1 MEIFQSIWTALT
13 TPNEFLTNI
22 LSIPLAFL
30 DAFISM
36 LFFTSILN
44 IKTTRKQKLEYVL
57 ILGLL
62 TNLINFIVPYPFIVF
77 LIDTILWPVLVIY
90 ILKTSIFKGIL
101 SEGITLLLS
110 LCLESFITKFLYIV
124 FKIDSVDIIRIP
136 LLRCSL
142 ALLIY
147 IIILCITY
155 IIKHFKLNIKIFEDL
170 SKKSKK
176 LLAINAA
183 LLILIIA
190 SQFYLIL
197 FYNASLPIYITLI
210 SIIGLLSYFTLSIY
224 SIINISKLEITSRD
238 LEQAQLYNKT
248 LAILHDGLRA
258 FKHDFHNIVH
268 AIGGY
273 VDTEDLEGLRKYYS
287 QLLTDCQRVNNLTGL
302 SPETINHPAIYN
314 VLANKYH
321 KANETGIKINLE
333 IFLDLSE
340 IDKSMKIYEFTRI
353 LGILLDN
360 SIEAAKECDEKLINL
375 TIRKDEHKHQL
386 LLVIENTYKNKNV
399 DTEKIYEKG
408 FSTKTGNTGLG
419 LWEVRQ
425 ILKRNDNLNLFT
437 SKDSEYFKQQLEIYY

>member
-30 DAFISM
+30 DAFVCMI
-36 LFFTSILN
+36 LFTTILN
-44 IKTTRKQKLEYVL
+44 ITTTRKQRLLYVL
-57 ILGLL
+57 IFG
-62 TNLINFIVPYPFIVF
+62 TF
-77 LIDTILWPVLVIY
+77 TSLVIL
-90 ILKTSIFKGIL
+90 IFKTSILKGIL
-101 SEGITLLLS
+101 AEIPYILS
-110 LCLESFITKFLYIV
+110 LCLELFITKLLYIV
-124 FKIDSVDIIRIP
+124 FQINTNDILTIP

-147 IIILCITY
+147 GIIFGMTYLIT
-155 IIKHFKLNIKIFEDL
+155 HFKMYIKIFDGL
-170 SKKSKK
+170 SKKSRT
-176 LLAINAA
+176 LLIFNAIS
-183 LLILIIA
+183 LILIIV
-190 SQFYLIL
+190 SQFYLVM
-197 FYNASLPIYITLI
+197 FYNTSLPIYITSI
-210 SIIGLLSYFTLSIY
+210 SIIGLLAYFLLSIY
-224 SIINISKLEITSRD
+224 SILNISRLEITSRD

-375 TIRKDEHKHQL
+375 TIRKDERKHQL
-386 LLVIENTYKNKNV
+386 LLIIENTYKNKNV

>member
-30 DAFISM
+30 DAFVCMI
-36 LFFTSILN
+36 LFTTILN
-44 IKTTRKQKLEYVL
+44 ITTTRKQRLLYVL
-57 ILGLL
+57 IFGTFTSL
-62 TNLINFIVPYPFIVF
+62 TNLIISNSFIILLLSV
-77 LIDTILWPVLVIY
+77 ILWPVLVIL
-90 ILKTSIFKGIL
+90 IFKTSILKGIVA
-101 SEGITLLLS
+101 EIIPYILS
-110 LCLESFITKFLYIV
+110 LCLELFITKLLYIV
-124 FKIDSVDIIRIP
+124 FQINTNDILTIP

-142 ALLIY
+142 AL
-147 IIILCITY
+147 
-155 IIKHFKLNIKIFEDL
+155 F
-170 SKKSKK
+170 KKSRT
-176 LLAINAA
+176 LLIFNAIS
-183 LLILIIA
+183 LILIIV
-190 SQFYLIL
+190 SQFYLVM
-197 FYNASLPIYITLI
+197 FYNTSLPIYITSI
-210 SIIGLLSYFTLSIY
+210 SIIGLLAYFLLSIY
-224 SIINISKLEITSRD
+224 SILNISRLEITSRD

>member
-44 IKTTRKQKLEYVL
+44 IKTPRKQKLEYVL

-375 TIRKDEHKHQL
+375 TIRKDERKHQL
-386 LLVIENTYKNKNV
+386 LLIIENTYKNKNV

>member
-155 IIKHFKLNIKIFEDL
+155 IIKHFKLNIKIFEGL

-375 TIRKDEHKHQL
+375 TIRKDERKHQL
-386 LLVIENTYKNKNV
+386 LLIIENTYKNKNV